1 MWVDSSDIFGSYDL
15 NHIPNG
21 RFLRNGTLVKDKGS
35 KLKVPSAPVG
45 LSNYSD
51 EADWEVL
58 NELIGCIYDCVLHPE
73 QWNDTLGRISAALCP
88 LNWESS
94 FLIWESSN
102 PPRARFV
109 AANGL
114 AAGVQEMYTAVY
126 AGDNPWSK
134 RIAQF
139 RSGSVIDTD
148 EIMSREEFSDSA
160 LSRDFLGPW
169 GIGRLVAVLLDR
181 RGGERLGL
189 IMPGP
194 ADREIGGLKRGLR
207 VLAPHLQ
214 RALRISHR
222 LASLELAADAAIV
235 AANSAPFAIFSLD
248 QDLSILA
255 ANERGAAYEKAGIIQ
270 TISNKLSFVD
280 VAAHQK
286 LVTLQRSL
294 PPTGIA
300 FQALDSKARDCPVL
314 GARIEPNRA
323 KAIGG
328 VYAGA
333 ALIITL
339 GSSPGETPVVEIDRV
354 AQWYG
359 LTPTEARLAVAI
371 TSGQSVQD
379 YAAERAISTNAAR
392 FLLKGIFRKTNVS
405 SQAQLVAMLA
415 KLPT

>member
-1 MWVDSSDIFGSYDL
+1 M
-15 NHIPNG
+15 
-21 RFLRNGTLVKDKGS
+21 VKDEGS
-35 KLKVPSAPVG
+35 KLKVPPAPVT

-51 EADWEVL
+51 QADWEVL
-58 NELIGCIYDCVLHPE
+58 NDLIASIYECVLHPE
-73 QWNDTLGRISAALCP
+73 QWNDTLGRISDALCP

-94 FLIWESSN
+94 FLIWESSS

-134 RIAQF
+134 RISQY
-139 RSGSVIDTD
+139 RNGSVIDTD
-148 EIMSREEFSDSA
+148 EIMSREEFADSA
-160 LSRDFLGPW
+160 LSRDFLEPW

-194 ADREIGGLKRGLR
+194 ADRKIDGLKRGLR

-222 LASLELAADAAIV
+222 LASLELANDAALI

-248 QDLSILA
+248 QNLSILA
-255 ANERGAAYEKAGIIQ
+255 ANERVPAYEATGIIT
-270 TISNKLSFVD
+270 TIGNQLAFVNP
-280 VAAHQK
+280 AAHQK
-286 LVTLQRSL
+286 LVALQRSS
-294 PPTGIA
+294 PPAGAA
-300 FQALDSKARDCPVL
+300 FQAIDNKGRDCPVL
-314 GARIEPNRA
+314 GARIEPNRTR
-323 KAIGG
+323 AIGG
-328 VYAGA
+328 IEAGA

-339 GSSPGETPVVEIDRV
+339 GSSPGETPVVEIDRL

-359 LTPTEARLAVAI
+359 LTPAEARLAVAI
-371 TSGQSVQD
+371 TAGQSLQD
-379 YAAERAISTNAAR
+379 YTAERAISTNAAR
-392 FLLKGIFRKTNVS
+392 FLLKGIFRKTSVS
-405 SQAQLVAMLA
+405 SQAQLVALLA
-415 KLPT
+415 KLPG

>member
-1 MWVDSSDIFGSYDL
+1 MNL
-15 NHIPNG
+15 
-21 RFLRNGTLVKDKGS
+21 
-35 KLKVPSAPVG
+35 PSAPVA
-45 LSNYSD
+45 LSNYSN

-58 NELIGCIYDCVLHPE
+58 NNLIGSIYECVLHPE

-94 FLIWESSN
+94 FLIWESSS

-139 RSGSVIDTD
+139 RIGSVIDTD
-148 EIMSREEFSDSA
+148 EIMSREEFADSA

-181 RGGERLGL
+181 KGGERLGL
-189 IMPGP
+189 IIPGP

-248 QDLSILA
+248 QDLTILA
-255 ANERGAAYEKAGIIQ
+255 ANQRVPAYEQAGIIK
-270 TISNKLSFVD
+270 TIGNKLSFVD
-280 VAAHQK
+280 PSAHQR

-294 PPTGIA
+294 PPAGAA
-300 FQALDSKARDCPVL
+300 FQAVDGKGRDCPVL
-314 GARIEPNRA
+314 GARIEPSRA

-328 VYAGA
+328 TQAGA

-339 GSSPGETPVVEIDRV
+339 GSSPGETPVVEIDRM

-359 LTPTEARLAVAI
+359 LTPSEARLAVAI
-371 TSGQSVQD
+371 NVGQSVQD

-405 SQAQLVAMLA
+405 SQAQLVAILA

>member
-1 MWVDSSDIFGSYDL
+1 MNL
-15 NHIPNG
+15 
-21 RFLRNGTLVKDKGS
+21 
-35 KLKVPSAPVG
+35 PSAPVV
-45 LSNYSD
+45 LSNYSN

-58 NELIGCIYDCVLHPE
+58 NDLIASIYECVLHPE

-139 RSGSVIDTD
+139 RIGSVIDTD
-148 EIMSREEFSDSA
+148 EIMSREEFADSA

-181 RGGERLGL
+181 KGGERLGL
-189 IMPGP
+189 IIPGP
-194 ADREIGGLKRGLR
+194 ADREIDGLKRGLR

-222 LASLELAADAAIV
+222 LATLELAADAAIV

-255 ANERGAAYEKAGIIQ
+255 ANQRTPAYEQAGIIK
-270 TISNKLSFVD
+270 TIGNKLSFVD
-280 VAAHQK
+280 PYAHQK

-294 PPTGIA
+294 PPAGAA
-300 FQALDSKARDCPVL
+300 FQAIDAKGRDCPVL

-328 VYAGA
+328 TQAGA

-359 LTPTEARLAVAI
+359 LTPAEARLAVAI
-371 TSGQSVQD
+371 TAGQSVQD